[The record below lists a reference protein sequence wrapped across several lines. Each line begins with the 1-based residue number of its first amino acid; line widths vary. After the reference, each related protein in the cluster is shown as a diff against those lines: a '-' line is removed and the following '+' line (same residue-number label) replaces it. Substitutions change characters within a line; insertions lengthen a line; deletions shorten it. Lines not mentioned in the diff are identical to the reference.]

1 MYTCIAIECTRG
13 GVAAAIARRALSW
26 GGRNVKLNTI
36 AKSIS
41 LAALLSCAG
50 LGVAQADS
58 VLVLRDVG
66 DIQQMDPLA
75 STNYPMR
82 DMSYL
87 LWDTLFAMDEN
98 FEVQPQM
105 VGAFSVSEDG
115 LTYEFT
121 LRDGLRFHDGAPVTT
136 VDVIASIER
145 WMTKDS
151 LGLQISQRLASM
163 EAIDDSSWRIVLNE
177 PFGQLLNGLG
187 RMTAYPLF
195 IMPERLA
202 KTPIGEKLPDL
213 IGSGPFKLAEWRPG
227 VVFAVEKF
235 QEYVPRDEP
244 PSNLAGGKVAKV
256 DRIERVTIPDDMSAV
271 NALLS
276 GEIDMVTEVP
286 YDAIAL
292 LEGEDSLTFEPRPML
307 GKSVQIVLN
316 HTQPPFDNIK
326 IRQAVQLALSQED
339 FMLTLLGDRSDL
351 YEICPAIF
359 MCGAPYET
367 DANSAR
373 YMTEDFEASKALLAE
388 AGYDG
393 TPITFLHPIDQQ
405 FQRDMGTILVDKLRK
420 GGFEV
425 DDRQIDLAT
434 MFSRRSNNGPISE
447 GGWNMFLTA
456 FGGDAM
462 MDPLTNPYVTGAC
475 ENAFV
480 GWPCDEELQAN
491 WRAFLMAG
499 DGDERAAA
507 AVKIQER
514 SNEIVTFVPMGQYF
528 GVSAWNTS
536 LSGLIASPLQIYWNI
551 EKAE

>member
-1 MYTCIAIECTRG
+1 ME
-13 GVAAAIARRALSW
+13 
-26 GGRNVKLNTI
+26 LNTI

-41 LAALLSCAG
+41 VAALLSCAG

-98 FEVQPQM
+98 FEAQPQM
-105 VGAFSVSEDG
+105 VGAYSVSDDG
-115 LTYEFT
+115 MTYEFT
-121 LRDGLRFHDGAPVTT
+121 LRDGLLFHDGAPVTT

-151 LGLQISQRLASM
+151 LGLQIAQRLVSM

-256 DRIERVTIPDDMSAV
+256 DRIERATIPDDMSAV

-276 GEIDMVTEVP
+276 GEIDLLKGIP
-286 YDAIAL
+286 YDALAL
-292 LEGEDSLTFEPRPML
+292 LDTEDNLEYGARPLL
-307 GKSVQIVLN
+307 GQSIQIVLN

-326 IRQAVQLALSQED
+326 VRQAVQLALSQQD
-339 FMLTLLGDRSDL
+339 FMATLLGDRDDL
-351 YEICPAIF
+351 YEICAAIF
-359 MCGAPYET
+359 MCGGPFET
-367 DANSAR
+367 DVNSER
-373 YMTEDFEASKALLAE
+373 YMNENFEASKALLEE

-393 TPITFLHPIDQQ
+393 TPITYLHPVDQQ
-405 FQRDMGTILVDKLRK
+405 FQRDMGTVLIDKLRS
-420 GGFEV
+420 GGFVV
-425 DDRQIDLAT
+425 DARQIDLAT
-434 MFSRRSNNGPISE
+434 MFSRRSNNGPVSE

-462 MDPLTNPYVTGAC
+462 MDPLTNPYVSGAC
-475 ENAFV
+475 EEAFV

-491 WRAFLMAG
+491 WREFLLADTNDARM
-499 DGDERAAA
+499 AA
-507 AVKIQER
+507 AVKIQDR

-528 GVSAWNTS
+528 GVTAWKTS
-536 LSGLIASPLQIYWNI
+536 VSGQIDSPVSVYWNI